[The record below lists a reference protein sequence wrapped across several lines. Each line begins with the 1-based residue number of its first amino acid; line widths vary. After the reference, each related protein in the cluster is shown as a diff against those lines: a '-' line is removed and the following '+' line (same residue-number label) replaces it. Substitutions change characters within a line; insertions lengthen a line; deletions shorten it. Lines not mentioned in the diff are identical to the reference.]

1 MFMVWSK
8 QSARKT
14 EKKAIRNA
22 LASKTNLFSFAFFV
36 KRRSARGERK
46 GESRVSECSFP
57 RHAVLCKYSHPAV
70 KRLKNIQEQENVIHT
85 SVHL

>member
-22 LASKTNLFSFAFFV
+22 LASKTDLFFFAFFV

-46 GESRVSECSFP
+46 GESRIRWVLFSQARGVMQIFP
-57 RHAVLCKYSHPAV
+57 SCFK
-70 KRLKNIQEQENVIHT
+70 KT
-85 SVHL
+85 

>member
-46 GESRVSECSFP
+46 GESRVRWVFFS
-57 RHAVLCKYSHPAV
+57 
-70 KRLKNIQEQENVIHT
+70 
-85 SVHL
+85 

>member
-1 MFMVWSK
+1 MFMVGSK

-22 LASKTNLFSFAFFV
+22 LASKTDLFFFAFFV

-46 GESRVSECSFP
+46 GESRIRWVLFFP
-57 RHAVLCKYSHPAV
+57 STRCYA
-70 KRLKNIQEQENVIHT
+70 NIPI
-85 SVHL
+85 LL